1 MVAVIVTEPAF
12 TPFIE
17 AVLPGDTPRLS
28 LLLTIATLVS
38 LLAQN
43 IFLAVSVSPFARVG
57 VALSVTVFP
66 TATLSGVGFTLTA
79 ATDTGIDLTAEVPL
93 WPSIAAVIVTDP
105 AAAPDT
111 MP

>member
-28 LLLTIATLVS
+28 LLLPIATLVS

-43 IFLAVSVSPFARVG
+43 IFLAVSVSPFAPVG
-57 VALSVTVFP
+57 VALGVTVVP
-66 TATLSGVGFTLTA
+66 TATLSGVRVTPTA
-79 ATDTGIDLTAEVPL
+79 ATHTASGRTAEVPRRRSSVAGSL
-93 WPSIAAVIVTDP
+93 ADP
-105 AAAPDT
+105 AA
-111 MP
+111 